1 LAEQEAFMDWTEAFM
16 ALGSIAL
23 ILLLLRYARHPRRF
37 SNEATTSEPAADI
50 QHFRI
55 MVKGGYGP
63 NLVVVRVGRPVRLD
77 FHRDESSAC
86 GARVVFHDFGIFREL
101 PEFETTPIEFTPDR
115 VGDFSF
121 TCGMGM
127 LRGTLR
133 VEPDDDEETPTDPEK
148 GKIVE
153 ESQVSLDSAR

>member
-1 LAEQEAFMDWTEAFM
+1 MDWTEAFM

-37 SNEATTSEPAADI
+37 SNEATTSEPAGDI

-86 GARVVFHDFGIFREL
+86 GARVVFHDFGIVREL